1 VNLLL
6 AAAAVVVVA
15 GGVVAVSWRESRTAI
30 IGLTLAAVAAPLVA
44 DPLPDTLPLAARLVG
59 AILGGFLLWVAVR
72 GQPATRGSRLG
83 WPVEALLAT
92 AAAVAGFGAIGIVA
106 PGPAAEVL
114 VGAERAVIAPRE
126 ALAAG
131 FATGA
136 LAIGPIFAG
145 RDVLRLGT
153 GLVLAVLAAQL
164 VRVGLAG
171 SPSGLEQ
178 IVTAGLTVVVAGTAA
193 TLAANAVRS
202 GSGLEPSTAARPAA
216 SPRSGPD
223 TPADGSGEARSGG
236 DGKGTPR
243 FGPRS
248 AGRRSL
254 PGRWGRRPGR

>member
-6 AAAAVVVVA
+6 AAAAIVVVA
-15 GGVVAVSWRESRTAI
+15 GGVIAVSWRESRPAI
-30 IGLTLAAVAAPLVA
+30 LGLTLAAVAAPLVA

-83 WPVEALLAT
+83 WPVEGLLAA

-106 PGPAAEVL
+106 PGPAADVL
-114 VGAERAVIAPRE
+114 VGAERAVVAPRE

-178 IVTAGLTVVVAGTAA
+178 IVTAGLTVVVAGAA
-193 TLAANAVRS
+193 ASLAANAVQS
-202 GSGLEPSTAARPAA
+202 GDRLEPSAAPRPAA
-216 SPRSGPD
+216 GPRLD
-223 TPADGSGEARSGG
+223 TDSSTADLGDPGEDESV
-236 DGKGTPR
+236 PR

-254 PGRWGRRPGR
+254 PGRWRRR

>member
-1 VNLLL
+1 MNLLL
-6 AAAAVVVVA
+6 AAAAIVVVA
-15 GGVVAVSWRESRTAI
+15 GGVVAVSWRESRPAI
-30 IGLTLAAVAAPLVA
+30 LGLTLAAVAAPLVA

-83 WPVEALLAT
+83 WPVEGLLAA

-106 PGPAAEVL
+106 PGQAEVL
-114 VGAERAVIAPRE
+114 VGSERAVIAPRE

-178 IVTAGLTVVVAGTAA
+178 VVTAGLTVVVAGAA
-193 TLAANAVRS
+193 ASLAANAVRS

-216 SPRSGPD
+216 GPRQ
-223 TPADGSGEARSGG
+223 GSGSAARESGDPG
-236 DGKGTPR
+236 EDEHVPR

-254 PGRWGRRPGR
+254 PGRWGRRPNR

>member
-1 VNLLL
+1 VNPLLL
-6 AAAAVVVVA
+6 AAAIVVVA
-15 GGVVAVSWRESRTAI
+15 GGVIAVSSRESRPAI
-30 IGLTLAAVAAPLVA
+30 LGLTLAAVAAPLVA
-44 DPLPDTLPLAARLVG
+44 DPLPATLPLAARLVG

-83 WPVEALLAT
+83 WPVETLLAA

-106 PGPAAEVL
+106 PGPAAAVL

-131 FATGA
+131 FAAAA

-202 GSGLEPSTAARPAA
+202 GSGLEPTTAVRPAA
-216 SPRSGPD
+216 GPPLHAD
-223 TPADGSGEARSGG
+223 PAGGQREEAG
-236 DGKGTPR
+236 DDESVPR

-248 AGRRSL
+248 TGRRSL
-254 PGRWGRRPGR
+254 PGRWGRRG

>member
-1 VNLLL
+1 MNLLL
-6 AAAAVVVVA
+6 AAVAIVVVA
-15 GGVVAVSWRESRTAI
+15 GGVIAVSSRESRPAI
-30 IGLTLAAVAAPLVA
+30 LGLTLAAVAAPLVA
-44 DPLPDTLPLAARLVG
+44 DPLPDMLPLASRLVA

-83 WPVEALLAT
+83 WPVEGLLAA

-114 VGAERAVIAPRE
+114 VGAGRAVVAPRE

-178 IVTAGLTVVVAGTAA
+178 IVTAGLTVVVAGASA
-193 TLAANAVRS
+193 TLAANAVQS
-202 GSGLEPSTAARPAA
+202 GRGLEPSTVPRPAA
-216 SPRSGPD
+216 GPRPAAEPGGETGEEASPR
-223 TPADGSGEARSGG
+223 
-236 DGKGTPR
+236 R

-254 PGRWGRRPGR
+254 PGRWGRR

>member
-1 VNLLL
+1 MNLLL
-6 AAAAVVVVA
+6 AAAAIVVVA
-15 GGVVAVSWRESRTAI
+15 GGVVAVSWRESRPAI
-30 IGLTLAAVAAPLVA
+30 VGLTLAAVAAPLVA

-83 WPVEALLAT
+83 WPVEALLAS
-92 AAAVAGFGAIGIVA
+92 AAAVAGFGAIGIVV

-178 IVTAGLTVVVAGTAA
+178 IVTGGLTVVVAGTAA

-216 SPRSGPD
+216 GPRPGRDSPAGATGDPG
-223 TPADGSGEARSGG
+223 ADEAV
-236 DGKGTPR
+236 PR

-254 PGRWGRRPGR
+254 PGRWGRRPNR

>member
-1 VNLLL
+1 
-6 AAAAVVVVA
+6 
-15 GGVVAVSWRESRTAI
+15 
-30 IGLTLAAVAAPLVA
+30 
-44 DPLPDTLPLAARLVG
+44 
-59 AILGGFLLWVAVR
+59 
-72 GQPATRGSRLG
+72 
-83 WPVEALLAT
+83 
-92 AAAVAGFGAIGIVA
+92 
-106 PGPAAEVL
+106 VL
-114 VGAERAVIAPRE
+114 VGAERAVVAPRE

-216 SPRSGPD
+216 GPRSGPD
-223 TPADGSGEARSGG
+223 SPAGGG
-236 DGKGTPR
+236 DDPGADEDVPR

-254 PGRWGRRPGR
+254 PGRWGRRPNR

>member
-1 VNLLL
+1 MNLLL

-15 GGVVAVSWRESRTAI
+15 GGVIAVSSRESRQAI
-30 IGLTLAAVAAPLVA
+30 LGLTLAAVAAPLVA
-44 DPLPDTLPLAARLVG
+44 VPLPDTLPLAARLVG

-83 WPVEALLAT
+83 WPVEALLAA

-106 PGPAAEVL
+106 PGPAADVF

-178 IVTAGLTVVVAGTAA
+178 IVTAGLTVVVAGTSA

-202 GSGLEPSTAARPAA
+202 GSGLEPAATRPMAE
-216 SPRSGPD
+216 PP
-223 TPADGSGEARSGG
+223 GG
-236 DGKGTPR
+236 DPGEDESAAR

-248 AGRRSL
+248 TGRRSL
-254 PGRWGRRPGR
+254 PGRWGRRG

>member
-6 AAAAVVVVA
+6 AAVAIVVVA
-15 GGVVAVSWRESRTAI
+15 GGVIAVSSRESRAAI
-30 IGLTLAAVAAPLVA
+30 LGLTLAAVAAPLVA
-44 DPLPDTLPLAARLVG
+44 DPLPEMLPLAARLVA

-83 WPVEALLAT
+83 WPVEGLLAA

-114 VGAERAVIAPRE
+114 VGADRAVIAPRE

-131 FATGA
+131 FATA
-136 LAIGPIFAG
+136 SLAIGPIFAG

-171 SPSGLEQ
+171 SPSGFEQ
-178 IVTAGLTVVVAGTAA
+178 IVTAGLTVAVAGASA
-193 TLAANAVRS
+193 SLAANAVQS
-202 GSGLEPSTAARPAA
+202 GSGLEPSTVPRPAA
-216 SPRSGPD
+216 GPRPAAEPATPAGAEASPR
-223 TPADGSGEARSGG
+223 
-236 DGKGTPR
+236 R

-254 PGRWGRRPGR
+254 PGRWRRP